1 MAALLRAMQL
11 ELGPEAPASAS
22 GPLPGITASCCGR
35 HSAGNAGAAGASG
48 VSARCPGVGGAA
60 WARWVERGQILTGFG
75 ASLTH
80 PPDSSLPNSDVVF
93 SLWLFLKSRPWL
105 LEAQLF
111 SIAGVVGWGRA
122 GKVLFTP
129 NLKCS
134 NRMAGPRVAE
144 RTLVPQM
151 DLFKVHNYPE
161 IS

>member
-80 PPDSSLPNSDVVF
+80 PPDSISPQLRCGFQLVAFSQIPTLAPRGPAVF
-93 SLWLFLKSRPWL
+93 NCWRWGVGAGRKGPIHTKS
-105 LEAQLF
+105 Q
-111 SIAGVVGWGRA
+111 V
-122 GKVLFTP
+122 
-129 NLKCS
+129 
-134 NRMAGPRVAE
+134 
-144 RTLVPQM
+144 
-151 DLFKVHNYPE
+151 
-161 IS
+161 